1 MPSYNLRAF
10 KSVKAKAKPES
21 KETDQTLCTTIINDV
36 YIVFFPW
43 KGNSIGVYLS
53 EICKSAKSNRNFENC
68 FCFHFFLQFTSCVLH
83 YSLKCIVHLCYC
95 SIKIF
100 EVFLLHHNT
109 IMVYVYGLRLRLVVH
124 YISVRALHIRCLFR
138 NSNAHMFFSGSR
150 SS

>member
-1 MPSYNLRAF
+1 MMYILFFSPEKGILLGYIYQRY
-10 KSVKAKAKPES
+10 AKVQNQTEIS
-21 KETDQTLCTTIINDV
+21 KT
-36 YIVFFPW
+36 VFVF
-43 KGNSIGVYLS
+43 I
-53 EICKSAKSNRNFENC
+53 
-68 FCFHFFLQFTSCVLH
+68 FFLQFTSCVLH